1 MSTIL
6 INYVAHTMRKMG
18 VLQLALQLN
27 FWIASDISNLPYL
40 YAMNAIGQVARVARI
55 ATYRIY
61 NATHYNS
68 ITTFSQQLIFKY
80 YAAPLWLQS

>member
-27 FWIASDISNLPYL
+27 FWIASDVSNLPYL
-40 YAMNAIGQVARVARI
+40 YAMNAIGQVARVA
-55 ATYRIY
+55 TYCIY
-61 NATHYNS
+61 NAIHYNS

-80 YAAPLWLQS
+80 YATPLWLQS